1 MGETG
6 AKRMEWGACLH
17 SQLGGNME
25 RQKNGKRAILPLT
38 KGSKFKCQIETI
50 NENKQTK
57 CSTIKMTQENET
69 KPIGVFRKFKRSLA
83 EKIYMYTPI
92 RRCKDLSLKHKI
104 YSWIGHEVSLSIPFI
119 CVDAK
124 VTNYRYF
131 HFREK
136 PKAIRQPMRPIGRT
150 IACIFH
156 LANNH
161 NIYQHHN

>member
-83 EKIYMYTPI
+83 EKIYMYTPDSAMQRSKFKAQDI
-92 RRCKDLSLKHKI
+92 
-104 YSWIGHEVSLSIPFI
+104 F
-119 CVDAK
+119 VD
-124 VTNYRYF
+124 RS
-131 HFREK
+131 
-136 PKAIRQPMRPIGRT
+136 
-150 IACIFH
+150 
-156 LANNH
+156 
-161 NIYQHHN
+161 